1 MNENC
6 RFKNKKKTPRALNF
20 INQFALGYQ
29 LVRQTYRI
37 HSYNCKNK
45 VKIEE
50 TPKNSSQLII

>member
-1 MNENC
+1 M
-6 RFKNKKKTPRALNF
+6 KTPRALNF